1 MGCLLFSHAGADGFS
16 EENTVM
22 LINEVK
28 AEQDYFSPQF
38 KDNSCFKGMFLVHYK
53 LSCLDNICGM
63 LSFTTENYLDSSIS
77 MYRQAVQL
85 LEWKSKSK
93 YILFK
98 QKCAALCKSTLLG
111 YFTYVFLFKFFM

>member
-22 LINEVK
+22 LINEAK

-53 LSCLDNICGM
+53 LSCLGNICGM
-63 LSFTTENYLDSSIS
+63 LLFTTENNLDASIS
-77 MYRQAVQL
+77 MYKQAVIL

-93 YILFK
+93 NILFK
-98 QKCAALCKSTLLG
+98 QKVK
-111 YFTYVFLFKFFM
+111 LFVKAP

>member
-22 LINEVK
+22 LIDEAK

-38 KDNSCFKGMFLVHYK
+38 KHNSCFKELFLVHYK

-63 LSFTTENYLDSSIS
+63 LSFTTENNLDASIS
-77 MYRQAVQL
+77 MYKQAVLL

-93 YILFK
+93 NILFK
-98 QKCAALCKSTLLG
+98 QK
-111 YFTYVFLFKFFM
+111 VQLFVKAPC